1 MPTKPTL
8 HLTQN
13 NFFLAALLYARGF
26 PPFRFRSSRFPHS
39 LAVVQSSG
47 RLRRGSNPCRA
58 CLKKNPSMDFFLGL
72 QIYNQICMLL
82 SRLPWLYIDWQ
93 ATPQCATNQSCQ
105 TTVGELVEPR
115 PDNLLKIF
123 PKLSVHK
130 LKIFCD
136 KKNCK
141 ACKQYF
147 YVKSDTFG
155 YLVYGTEV

>member
-1 MPTKPTL
+1 MPTKPT
-8 HLTQN
+8 HPLTQN

-58 CLKKNPSMDFFLGL
+58 CLKKIPPWIFLGL

-93 ATPQCATNQSCQ
+93 ATPQCAANRSCR
-105 TTVGELVEPR
+105 TTVGEPVEPR

-141 ACKQYF
+141 AYEKCIKLK
-147 YVKSDTFG
+147 VNAG
-155 YLVYGTEV
+155 YCLVYSTEI